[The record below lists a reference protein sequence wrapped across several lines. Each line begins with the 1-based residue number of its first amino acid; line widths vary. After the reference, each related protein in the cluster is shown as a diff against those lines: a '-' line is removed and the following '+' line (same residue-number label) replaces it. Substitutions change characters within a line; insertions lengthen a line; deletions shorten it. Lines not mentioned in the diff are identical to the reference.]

1 MLQELTQ
8 SLRLHSKGKHVLW
21 ELIACISTAVG
32 ADGFRL
38 YLSDAN
44 PQLALSLYL
53 GEKNGKPVIE
63 VVDVKAA
70 AIPYF
75 VANTR
80 EPVRISRGDE
90 DPRFPNAVPP
100 KVNFCFIHFF
110 LFLMSSY
117 TSNRVKWRT

>member
-38 YLSDAN
+38 YLSDTKAQ
-44 PQLALSLYL
+44 PTLSLYL
-53 GEKNGKPVIE
+53 GDSHGKPIIE
-63 VVDVKAA
+63 VVDEKIAPV
-70 AIPYF
+70 PYF

-80 EPVRISRGDE
+80 EPIRLSRE
-90 DPRFPNAVPP
+90 DKDTRFPNAVPQ
-100 KVNFCFIHFF
+100 KVVF
-110 LFLMSSY
+110 L
-117 TSNRVKWRT
+117 